1 MNKNLYVRDLATKV
15 GSEIQDCFL
24 VLDKRNRLTR
34 KGTPYWELDL
44 ADSSGQIAGRI
55 WSCYEQAGHN
65 FESGHIIELVATVET
80 YAGVTQLNVQRFR
93 RLRPE
98 DVDIAQFPK
107 GTTGEPDEFAKVTS
121 HGVASGEWVYT
132 DKSAQIKL
140 ATESKME
147 ELKRRLLAGA
157 MPKLPVKLATR
168 TAPLAK
174 VQEKPE
180 EHGKRFEELKRK
192 YSRNTPEKDA

>member
-1 MNKNLYVRDLATKV
+1 M
-15 GSEIQDCFL
+15 I
-24 VLDKRNRLTR
+24 
-34 KGTPYWELDL
+34 
-44 ADSSGQIAGRI
+44 
-55 WSCYEQAGHN
+55 
-65 FESGHIIELVATVET
+65 
-80 YAGVTQLNVQRFR
+80 QLNIQRFR
-93 RLRPE
+93 RLQPE

-140 ATESKME
+140 ATESKAQ
-147 ELKRRLLAGA
+147 ELLRSYLAGST
-157 MPKLPVKLATR
+157 PKLPVKLTTR

-174 VQEKPE
+174 VQERPE

-192 YSRNTPEKDA
+192 YSLNTPEKDF